1 MRGLAAKL
9 VLFAAAIV
17 GVLLLPQFLGD
28 FQANRFATI
37 GAYFIAIVGL
47 NILVGYSGQISLA
60 HGAFMAVGGYTTAI
74 LMTDHGVRDIVTIP
88 VAGVVAGIAGLA
100 LGLPA
105 LRLSGLYLAIATF
118 GIAVSLP
125 SILKKFDGFTGGST
139 GIQLFGRPEQ
149 TGHGIGVTVFGHQ
162 LSNNDW
168 LYYLTW
174 TVGLLLF
181 AAAWALMAGRVGRSL
196 LAIRDSEV
204 AAASAGVYPAFYKV
218 LAFGISAAFAGVAGA
233 LYSINTAYVNPDTF
247 PIPLSL
253 YLLVG
258 VVVGGLGYLWGAA
271 LGAAF
276 IVYVPI
282 WAQSSALPGWLTS
295 KQAPQVVFGVAIIL
309 LMLLVPTGLAG
320 LLTRWRRPSSFK
332 EVQ

>member
-1 MRGLAAKL
+1 MRTLGAKL
-9 VLFAAAIV
+9 AVFAAAV
-17 GVLLLPQFLGD
+17 VVVLVLPRILSD
-28 FQANRFATI
+28 FQAVRFATI

-47 NILVGYSGQISLA
+47 NVLVGYSGQISLA

-74 LMTDHGVRDIVTIP
+74 LMADHGVRDIVTIP
-88 VAGVVAGIAGLA
+88 VAGLVAGIAGLA

-139 GIQLFGRPEQ
+139 GIQLFGLPEQ
-149 TGHGIGVTVFGHQ
+149 TGHGIGVTVLGHK
-162 LSNNDW
+162 LTNNDW

-174 TVGLLLF
+174 TVGLAVF
-181 AAAWALMAGRVGRSL
+181 AVAWALMSGRIGRSL

-204 AAASAGVYPAFYKV
+204 AASSAGVNPAFYKV
-218 LAFGISAAFAGVAGA
+218 LAFGISAAFAGVAGS
-233 LYSINTAYVNPDTF
+233 LYAINTAYVNPDTF

-271 LGAAF
+271 VGAAF

-282 WAQSSALPGWLTS
+282 WVQDVS
-295 KQAPQVVFGVAIIL
+295 KQAPQVVYGAAIIL
-309 LMLLVPTGLAG
+309 LMLLIPTGAAG
-320 LLTRWRRPSSFK
+320 LFNRVLLTRLWRRSSFK
-332 EVQ
+332 EV

>member
-1 MRGLAAKL
+1 MRTLGAKL
-9 VLFAAAIV
+9 AVFAAAV
-17 GVLLLPQFLGD
+17 VVVLVLPRILSD
-28 FQANRFATI
+28 FQAVRFATI

-47 NILVGYSGQISLA
+47 NVLVGYSGQISLA

-74 LMTDHGVRDIVTIP
+74 LMADHGVRDIVTIP
-88 VAGVVAGIAGLA
+88 VAGLVAGIAGLA

-139 GIQLFGRPEQ
+139 GIQLFGLPEQ
-149 TGHGIGVTVFGHQ
+149 TGHGIGVTVLGHK
-162 LSNNDW
+162 LTNNDW

-174 TVGLLLF
+174 TVGLAVF
-181 AAAWALMAGRVGRSL
+181 AVAWALMSGRIGRSL

-204 AAASAGVYPAFYKV
+204 AASSAGVNPAFYKV
-218 LAFGISAAFAGVAGA
+218 LAFGISAAFAGVAGSLFA
-233 LYSINTAYVNPDTF
+233 INTAYVNPDTF

-271 LGAAF
+271 VGAAF

-282 WAQSSALPGWLTS
+282 WVQDVS
-295 KQAPQVVFGVAIIL
+295 KQAPQVVYGAAIIL
-309 LMLLVPTGLAG
+309 LMLLIPTGAAG
-320 LLTRWRRPSSFK
+320 LFNRVLLTRLWRRSSFK
-332 EVQ
+332 EV

>member
-1 MRGLAAKL
+1 MRALGVK
-9 VLFAAAIV
+9 VSLFAVAV
-17 GVLLLPQFLGD
+17 VVVYLLPRILSD
-28 FQANRFATI
+28 FQAVRFATI

-47 NILVGYSGQISLA
+47 NVLVGYSGQISLA

-74 LMTDHGVRDIVTIP
+74 LMADHGVRDLYTIP
-88 VAGVVAGIAGLA
+88 AAGAVAGVAGLA

-105 LRLSGLYLAIATF
+105 LRLRGLYLAIATF

-139 GIQLFGRPEQ
+139 GKQLFGLPEQ
-149 TGHGIGVTVFGHQ
+149 TGHGVGVTVLGHK

-174 TVGLLLF
+174 TVGLVLF
-181 AAAWALMAGRVGRSL
+181 VVAWALMSGRVGRSL

-204 AAASAGVYPAFYKV
+204 AASSAGVNPAFYKV

-233 LYSINTAYVNPDTF
+233 LYAINTAYVNPDTF

-258 VVVGGLGYLWGAA
+258 VVVGGLGYLWGAPA
-271 LGAAF
+271 GAAF

-282 WAQSSALPGWLTS
+282 WVQDIS
-295 KQAPQVVFGVAIIL
+295 KQAPQVVYGAAIIL
-309 LMLLVPTGLAG
+309 LMLLIPTGAAG
-320 LLTRWRRPSSFK
+320 LLTRLSRRSSFK
-332 EVQ
+332 EV

>member
-1 MRGLAAKL
+1 MRTLGAKL
-9 VLFAAAIV
+9 AVFAAAVIV
-17 GVLLLPQFLGD
+17 VLVLPRILSD
-28 FQANRFATI
+28 FQAVRFATI

-47 NILVGYSGQISLA
+47 NVLVGYSGQISLA

-74 LMTDHGVRDIVTIP
+74 LMADLGVRDIVTIP
-88 VAGVVAGIAGLA
+88 VAGLVAGIAGLA

-125 SILKKFDGFTGGST
+125 SILKKFDGFTCGST
-139 GIQLFGRPEQ
+139 GIQLFGLPEQ
-149 TGHGIGVTVFGHQ
+149 TGHGIGVTVLGHK
-162 LSNNDW
+162 LTNNDW

-174 TVGLLLF
+174 TVGLAVF
-181 AAAWALMAGRVGRSL
+181 AVAWALMSGRIGRSL

-204 AAASAGVYPAFYKV
+204 AASSAGVNPAFYKV
-218 LAFGISAAFAGVAGA
+218 LAFGISAAFAGVAGS
-233 LYSINTAYVNPDTF
+233 LYAINTAYVNPDTF

-271 LGAAF
+271 VGAAF

-282 WAQSSALPGWLTS
+282 WVQDVS
-295 KQAPQVVFGVAIIL
+295 KQAPQVVYGAAIIL
-309 LMLLVPTGLAG
+309 LMLLIPTGAAG
-320 LLTRWRRPSSFK
+320 LFNRVLLTRLWRRSSFK
-332 EVQ
+332 EV